1 MHLVMKKSCLV
12 LFIISFFCASAAFS
26 EEVVI
31 NAEVMDINPELEFF
45 IIDSG
50 EDKDVELGNGLMVHR
65 SGEKIAEAYII
76 EVRPAVSAAEILKI
90 EEGKK
95 IRKGD
100 NVIIVKKAA
109 ARKWTPLLGP
119 GRDELPQESSAIS
132 PGPMKIADIGY
143 APSVRPM
150 KIADIGYAPSVR
162 PMEISDIGYA
172 PSVRPV
178 EISDIGYA
186 PSVRPM
192 GIAFEINIDS
202 KPEIVFSYAG
212 VVLRENGYSVAS
224 SNRIT
229 GTLVATKPIELSLL
243 KELWA
248 DSMAAIDHKVMAY
261 FEIKPNSGSTKLKV
275 APYKEH
281 TQKNKYIKRAVPP
294 GSKYHK
300 ELANIAYI
308 IKKRSEY

>member
-1 MHLVMKKSCLV
+1 
-12 LFIISFFCASAAFS
+12 
-26 EEVVI
+26 
-31 NAEVMDINPELEFF
+31 
-45 IIDSG
+45 
-50 EDKDVELGNGLMVHR
+50 
-65 SGEKIAEAYII
+65 
-76 EVRPAVSAAEILKI
+76 
-90 EEGKK
+90 
-95 IRKGD
+95 
-100 NVIIVKKAA
+100 
-109 ARKWTPLLGP
+109 
-119 GRDELPQESSAIS
+119 
-132 PGPMKIADIGY
+132 
-143 APSVRPM
+143 
-150 KIADIGYAPSVR
+150 
-162 PMEISDIGYA
+162 
-172 PSVRPV
+172 
-178 EISDIGYA
+178 
-186 PSVRPM
+186 M

>member
-143 APSVRPM
+143 APSVRP
-150 KIADIGYAPSVR
+150 
-162 PMEISDIGYA
+162 
-172 PSVRPV
+172 V

-212 VVLRENGYSVAS
+212 LILRENGYSVIS
-224 SNRIT
+224 SSRTT
-229 GTLVATKPIELSLL
+229 GALAATKPIELSLL

-248 DSMAAIDHKVMAY
+248 DSMAAIDHKVLVS
-261 FEIKPNSGSTKLKV
+261 FEIKPASGSTKLKV
-275 APYKEH
+275 TPYREH
-281 TQKNKYIKRAVPP
+281 TQKEKYIKRAVLP
-294 GSKYHK
+294 GSKYYK
-300 ELANIAYI
+300 ELANIAYM